1 LSINFSNM
9 SLTKFAAALLLVLT
23 ISSCSDKKNY
33 PKAENALDAGREFID
48 ACLKGDFDKAS
59 FYMLNDTRNND
70 ILLKQKKSYS
80 EKSDAEKKEY
90 SNASITI
97 FEDAVINDST
107 HIINFQNSYDKFGR
121 KVKVILHD
129 DSWLVD
135 FKYTFDG
142 NL

>member
-1 LSINFSNM
+1 MNFSNM
-9 SLTKFAAALLLVLT
+9 PLMKYAVALLLVLL
-23 ISSCSDKKNY
+23 ISSCGNGKNY

-48 ACLKGDFDKAS
+48 ACLKGDFDKAA
-59 FYMLNDTRNND
+59 FYMLNDPRNND
-70 ILLKQKKSYS
+70 ILLKQKKSYT
-80 EKSDAEKKEY
+80 EKSETEKKEY
-90 SNASITI
+90 ANASITI

-121 KVKVILHD
+121 KVKVVFHNET
-129 DSWLVD
+129 WLVD